1 MINKVFL
8 LGRSGKEAEV
18 RKTSS
23 GKDVMTFTLATN
35 EYYKDAQGNKQ
46 ENTVWHNIVKFGN
59 VNIADYIKKGSKL
72 YVEGKINNRSYENDA
87 GKKIYISEII
97 ARNITLLDSNREYKK
112 DASQPVTS
120 ADRLDDDLDDSIDSI
135 PF

>member
-1 MINKVFL
+1 MGNSVNRVFL
-8 LGRSGKEAEV
+8 LGRSGKDAEV

-59 VNIADYIKKGSKL
+59 PSIANYIKKGGKL
-72 YVEGKINNRSYENDA
+72 YIEGKINNRSYENDA

-97 ARNITLLDSNREYKK
+97 ASNIQLLDSNPEYKQE
-112 DASQPVTS
+112 ASKPVST
-120 ADRLDDDLDDSIDSI
+120 ADSFDNDFDEV

>member
-1 MINKVFL
+1 MINKAIL
-8 LGRSGKEAEV
+8 IGRVGKDAEV

-59 VNIADYIKKGSKL
+59 PNIADYIKKGGKL
-72 YVEGKINNRSYENDA
+72 CIVGKINNRSYENDS

-97 ARNITLLDSNREYKK
+97 ANNIHLLDSKPTSSVNKQV
-112 DASQPVTS
+112 DA
-120 ADRLDDDLDDSIDSI
+120 DWDSGSLEDNIT
-135 PF
+135 F